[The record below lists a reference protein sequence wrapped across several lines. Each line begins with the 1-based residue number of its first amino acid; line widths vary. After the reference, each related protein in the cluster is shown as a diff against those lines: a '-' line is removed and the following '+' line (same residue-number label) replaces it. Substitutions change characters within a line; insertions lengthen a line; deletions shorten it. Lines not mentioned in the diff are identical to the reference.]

1 VSLVAKV
8 KDTAGSI
15 YQQGKEKYEGSD
27 AMQKAGQQAGEAAGQ
42 VAGRVKD
49 IAAKTASKVKD
60 ARTKG
65 AADK

>member
-15 YQQGKEKYEGSD
+15 YHQGKDKYEGSE
-27 AMQKAGQQAGEAAGQ
+27 AMQKAGQQAGETAGQ

-60 ARTKG
+60 ARAKG
-65 AADK
+65 NSSK

>member
-1 VSLVAKV
+1 MSLVAKV

-27 AMQKAGQQAGEAAGQ
+27 AMQKAGQQTGEAAGQ